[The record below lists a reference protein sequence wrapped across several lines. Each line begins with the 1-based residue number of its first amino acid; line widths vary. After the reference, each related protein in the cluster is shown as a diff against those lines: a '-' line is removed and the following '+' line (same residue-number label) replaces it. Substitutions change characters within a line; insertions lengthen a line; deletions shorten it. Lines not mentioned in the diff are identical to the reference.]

1 VTSPFGEFDNAADD
15 EHEKSDASP
24 MLPPED
30 RLWRHPSELA
40 GASWNEAESTAV
52 IGRWLSGEGSRG
64 SVWTAGFVGALLA
77 AGVVIVGAHL
87 ATAFTAPPL
96 ATDHVITTSA
106 ITMPPDASPNLGAS
120 LAAGVTRVGN
130 SIAVI
135 DTQSVTGVR
144 EQALGVVIKGDGV
157 VLTAL
162 AAVQGAATV
171 LVDLPGSGITSVGKV
186 VGRDPATGL
195 AVVMV
200 RGESGIPSMQFST
213 LGLQR
218 ESFAVALTSPADA
231 ANDPTLSLGNLSAVN
246 VTASTGVATLMDA
259 DVTDLSSATNP
270 LGTPILA
277 SNGAIEGIVTGSE
290 NGNVVITPGWLAG
303 PVAAELTSN
312 RAFTHGQLGVQA
324 ETVAGST
331 HSIAGVK
338 VTKVASGTAPAVAS
352 VLRQG
357 DEILS
362 VDGSRVTSLCQ
373 LEGQLYVRPAGSN
386 VSLALANGSHRWVA
400 KLTLAA

>member
-1 VTSPFGEFDNAADD
+1 VTSPFGESDNAADD
-15 EHEKSDASP
+15 EHEKQDASP

-40 GASWNEAESTAV
+40 GASWNQAESTAV

-87 ATAFTAPPL
+87 ATVFTAPSL
-96 ATDHVITTSA
+96 ATGRVITTSA
-106 ITMPPDASPNLGAS
+106 ITLPPDVSPNLGAS
-120 LAAGVTRVGN
+120 LATAVNRVGN

-144 EQALGVVIKGDGV
+144 EQALGVVINGDGA

-186 VGRDPATGL
+186 IGRDPATGL

-200 RGESGIPSMQFST
+200 RGESGISSMQFST
-213 LGLQR
+213 LNLQR
-218 ESFAVALTSPADA
+218 ESFAVALTTPAGA
-231 ANDPTLSLGNLSAVN
+231 ADNPTLSLGELSAVN
-246 VTASTGVATLMDA
+246 VTASTGIATLMDA

-270 LGTPILA
+270 LGSPMLD
-277 SNGAIEGIVTGSE
+277 SNGAIEGIVTGTE

-303 PVAAELTSN
+303 PVATELTSG
-312 RAFTHGQLGVQA
+312 ASFTHGRLGVQA
-324 ETVAGST
+324 KTIAGST
-331 HSIAGVK
+331 RSIAGVQ
-338 VTKVASGTAPAVAS
+338 VTKITPRTSATVAS
-352 VLRQG
+352 VLHQG

-362 VDGSRVTSLCQ
+362 VNGTRVTTLCQ
-373 LEGQLYVRPAGSN
+373 LEGQLYVRPAGSK
-386 VSLALANGSHRWVA
+386 VSLVLANGHRRWDA

>member
-1 VTSPFGEFDNAADD
+1 VTSPFGEFDNSADD

-40 GASWNEAESTAV
+40 GATWNEAESTAV

-87 ATAFTAPPL
+87 ATAFTG
-96 ATDHVITTSA
+96 ATLTPGSVMTTSA
-106 ITMPPDASPNLGAS
+106 ITMPSDASPNLGAS
-120 LAAGVTRVGN
+120 LAAAVTRVGH

-135 DTQSVTGVR
+135 DTQSITGVR
-144 EQALGVVIKGDGV
+144 EQSLGVVIDGDGA

-171 LVDLPGSGITSVGKV
+171 LVDLPGTGITSVGKV
-186 VGRDPATGL
+186 VGRDKATGL

-200 RGESGIPSMQFST
+200 RGETDISSMPFSN
-213 LGLQR
+213 LNLQR
-218 ESFAVALTSPADA
+218 ESFAVALTTPAGA
-231 ANDPTLSLGNLSAVN
+231 ANDPTLSLGALSAVN
-246 VTASTGVATLMDA
+246 VTATTGDATLMDA

-270 LGTPILA
+270 LGAPLLD
-277 SNGAIEGIVTGSE
+277 SNGGIEGIVTGSE
-290 NGNVVITPGWLAG
+290 HGNAVITPGWLAG
-303 PVAAELTSN
+303 PVAVELTSGQ
-312 RAFTHGQLGVQA
+312 AFTHGKLGVQA
-324 ETVAGST
+324 KTIAGSG
-331 HSIAGVK
+331 HSIAGVE
-338 VTKVASGTAPAVAS
+338 VTKVAPHAGVTAAA
-352 VLRQG
+352 LRQG

-362 VDGSRVTSLCQ
+362 VNGSRVTTLCQ
-373 LEGQLYVRPAGSN
+373 LEAQLYVHSAGSK
-386 VSLALANGSHRWVA
+386 VSLALANGRHRWVA
-400 KLTLAA
+400 TLTLAA

>member
-1 VTSPFGEFDNAADD
+1 
-15 EHEKSDASP
+15 

-30 RLWRHPSELA
+30 RIWRHPSELA
-40 GASWNEAESTAV
+40 GASWNEAQSTAV

-87 ATAFTAPPL
+87 ATAFTASPL
-96 ATDHVITTSA
+96 TAEHVITTSS
-106 ITMPPDASPNLGAS
+106 INLPPDASPNLGAS
-120 LAAGVTRVGN
+120 LATAVTRVGH

-144 EQALGVVIKGDGV
+144 EQALGVVINADGA

-200 RGESGIPSMQFST
+200 RGESGISSMQFSR
-213 LGLQR
+213 LNLQR
-218 ESFAVALTSPADA
+218 ESFAVALTTPAGA
-231 ANDPTLSLGNLSAVN
+231 ADDPTLSLGALSAVN

-270 LGTPILA
+270 LGAPMLD

-290 NGNVVITPGWLAG
+290 HGYVVITPGWLAG
-303 PVAAELTSN
+303 PVATELTSG
-312 RAFTHGQLGVQA
+312 RAFTHGRLGVQA
-324 ETVAGST
+324 KTVAGST
-331 HSIAGVK
+331 RSIAGVQ
-338 VTKVASGTAPAVAS
+338 VTKVTPSTSAAVAA

-362 VDGSRVTSLCQ
+362 VDGSRVTTLCQ
-373 LEGQLYVRPAGSN
+373 LEAQLYVRSAGSK
-386 VSLALANGSHRWVA
+386 VSLALANGHHRWVA
-400 KLTLAA
+400 NLTLAA

>member
-1 VTSPFGEFDNAADD
+1 VTSPLGDFDNAADD

-24 MLPPED
+24 VLPPED

-40 GASWNEAESTAV
+40 GTTWNEAESTAV

-96 ATDHVITTSA
+96 AAGRVVITTSA
-106 ITMPPDASPNLGAS
+106 ITLPPDASPSLGAS
-120 LAAGVTRVGN
+120 LAAAVTRVGD

-144 EQALGVVIKGDGV
+144 EQALGVVINGDGA

-186 VGRDPATGL
+186 VGRDQATGL

-200 RGESGIPSMQFST
+200 RGESGISSMQFSS
-213 LGLQR
+213 LNLDR
-218 ESFAVALTSPADA
+218 ESFAFALTTPAGA
-231 ANDPTLSLGNLSAVN
+231 ANDPTLSLGALSAVN
-246 VTASTGVATLMDA
+246 VPASTSDATLMDA
-259 DVTDLSSATNP
+259 DVTDLLSATNP
-270 LGTPILA
+270 LGTPMLD

-290 NGNVVITPGWLAG
+290 PGYVVITPGWLAG
-303 PVAAELTSN
+303 PVAAELTSG
-312 RAFTHGQLGVQA
+312 RAFRHGRLGVQA
-324 ETVAGST
+324 KTLAGSRR
-331 HSIAGVK
+331 SISGVE
-338 VTKVASGTAPAVAS
+338 VTKVTPSTSAAAA

-362 VDGSRVTSLCQ
+362 VDGSRVTTLSQ
-373 LEGQLYVRPAGSN
+373 LEAQLYVRPAGSK
-386 VSLALANGSHRWVA
+386 VSLALANGRHRWTA

>member
-15 EHEKSDASP
+15 EHEKSDDSP

-40 GASWNEAESTAV
+40 GASWNEADSTAV
-52 IGRWLSGEGSRG
+52 LGRWLSGEGSRG

-87 ATAFTAPPL
+87 ATAFTAQPL

-106 ITMPPDASPNLGAS
+106 ITLPPDASPNLGAS
-120 LAAGVTRVGN
+120 LAAAVTRVGN

-135 DTQSVTGVR
+135 ETQSATGVR
-144 EQALGVVIKGDGV
+144 EQSLGVVIDGDGA

-162 AAVQGAATV
+162 AAVQGAPTV

-186 VGRDPATGL
+186 VGRDRATGL

-200 RGESGIPSMQFST
+200 RGESGISSMQFSR
-213 LGLQR
+213 LNLQR
-218 ESFAVALTSPADA
+218 ESFAVALTTPAGA
-231 ANDPTLSLGNLSAVN
+231 LNDPTLSLGALSAVN
-246 VTASTGVATLMDA
+246 VSASTGVATLMDA

-270 LGTPILA
+270 LGAPMLD
-277 SNGAIEGIVTGSE
+277 SNGGIEGIVTGSDH
-290 NGNVVITPGWLAG
+290 GYVVITPGWLAG
-303 PVAAELTSN
+303 PVATELTSGQ
-312 RAFTHGQLGVQA
+312 AFTHGRLGVQA
-324 ETVAGST
+324 KTIAGSG
-331 HSIAGVK
+331 HSTAGVQ
-338 VTKVASGTAPAVAS
+338 VTKVTPSTPRSVAT
-352 VLRQG
+352 VLREG

-362 VDGSRVTSLCQ
+362 VDGTRVTTLNQ
-373 LEGQLYVRPAGSN
+373 LEAQLYVQPAGSK
-386 VSLALANGSHRWVA
+386 VT
-400 KLTLAA
+400 LTLENGTRRWDANLTVAA